1 MLVKATQMTI
11 RIFKVNARLVGPKI
25 PTSKT
30 DPVGAN
36 RRLSRANK
44 QIEARYK
51 RLKSSVIELFR
62 TIPVTA
68 VNAQDAYGYRYNFS
82 AMRAAQFNEALQ
94 RLIDEILL
102 DDTQPMNA
110 GQFWMSVEVSDAYA
124 SGTVEAQQQLAAM
137 SPLYAE
143 QRSITDIIYSEP
155 YLQRLSIANA
165 ATYGDWVGLSD
176 AARNDLSQV
185 IMNAIAVGANPR
197 DIESDIATRVGV
209 SESRAKNIA
218 QSELTGILRKSQA
231 DEVQESKV
239 LLGLNSALFWVSA
252 LLPTTRIT
260 HAQRSGNVYDP
271 LEVADFYSRDGNKWR
286 CHCAQ
291 TPCMLDANGNVL
303 MLESSLDRVIGA
315 KDKWMSAHKK

>member
-1 MLVKATQMTI
+1 MKIKIL
-11 RIFKVNARLVGPKI
+11 KVNARLVGHKI
-25 PTSKT
+25 PVSKT

-36 RRLSRANK
+36 RRLSKANK

-51 RLKSSVIELFR
+51 RLKSSVIDLFR
-62 TIPVTA
+62 TVPVTA
-68 VNAQDAYGYRYNFS
+68 VNAQDAYGYRYDFS
-82 AMRAAQFNEALQ
+82 AIRAAQFNEALQ
-94 RLIDEILL
+94 QLIDEILL

-110 GQFWMSVEVSDAYA
+110 GQFWMSIEVSDAYA
-124 SGTVEAQQQLAAM
+124 AGTIEAQQQLAAM
-137 SPLYAE
+137 SPTYAE
-143 QRSITDIIYSEP
+143 QRTITDIIYSTP
-155 YLQRLSIANA
+155 YIQRLSITNA

-176 AARNDLSQV
+176 AARNDLSQI

-239 LLGLNSALFWVSA
+239 LLGLNSALFWISA
-252 LLPTTRIT
+252 LLPTTRIS
-260 HAQRSGNVYDP
+260 HSLRSGRAFSPEDC
-271 LEVADFYSRDGNKWR
+271 ADFYAKDGNKYR

-291 TPCMLDANGNVL
+291 TPCMLDDEGNVI
-303 MLESSLDRVIGA
+303 MLESSLERVTSA
-315 KDKWMSAHKK
+315 RDKWLSAHKER